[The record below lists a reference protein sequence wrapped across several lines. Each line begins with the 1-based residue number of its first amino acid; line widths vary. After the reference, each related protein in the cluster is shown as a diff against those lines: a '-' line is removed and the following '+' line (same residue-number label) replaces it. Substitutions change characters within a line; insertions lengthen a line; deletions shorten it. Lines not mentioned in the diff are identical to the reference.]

1 MDEATARRLSAI
13 NRAFYETA
21 ADDFDA
27 SRAAAWG
34 GWRWLLPVLRPLT
47 VAPLTALDVG
57 CGNGRF
63 GVFLAESLRC
73 QLIYH
78 GVDSSA
84 ALLARARAALS
95 GRANVSAAF
104 SQLDLLDAPR
114 FDGTYRLIALI
125 AVLHHIPG
133 RARRA
138 ALVRALAERV
148 EAGGLL
154 IFTTWRFHEFPRF
167 QRRLL
172 PWDADLAGRVEPGD
186 CLLDWRRGRRA
197 APPAL
202 RYCHA
207 IDDEEEAELIS
218 ASGLRPILRF
228 RADGENDRANSYAV
242 LRRT

>member
-1 MDEATARRLSAI
+1 MDEATAQQLNAI
-13 NRAFYETA
+13 NRAFYEATA
-21 ADDFDA
+21 EEFDA
-27 SRAAAWG
+27 SRAGAWG
-34 GWRWLLPVLRPLT
+34 GWRRLLPVLRPLM
-47 VAPLTALDVG
+47 VAPLSVLDVG

-73 QLIYH
+73 RLYYH

-84 ALLARARAALS
+84 ALLERARVALS
-95 GRANVSAAF
+95 GRPDVSARF
-104 SQLDLLDAPR
+104 SALDLLDSPC
-114 FDGTYRLIALI
+114 FDGTYRLVTLI

-138 ALVRALAERV
+138 ELVRMLADRV
-148 EAGGLL
+148 APSGLL
-154 IFTTWRFHEFPRF
+154 VFTTWRFHEFPRF

-186 CLLDWRRGRRA
+186 YLLDWRRGRHA
-197 APPAL
+197 DLPAL

-207 IDDEEEAELIS
+207 LDDDEEAALIA
-218 ASGLRPILRF
+218 ASGLRPIMAF
-228 RADGENDRANSYAV
+228 RADGEGDRANSYVV